1 VGRHGKPF
9 HACWQYETSF
19 DGFGHSFYWPGMT
32 SAASAGR
39 AIGVAMPNA
48 LVEAT
53 IPDYVPPPPNS
64 TPSNTIAARTLGGG
78 TADQDKGA
86 LKRACRDSLRA
97 TA

>member
-1 VGRHGKPF
+1 MASHF
-9 HACWQYETSF
+9 HAWRQYETSF
-19 DGFGHSFYWPGMT
+19 DGFGHSCWPGMT

-53 IPDYVPPPPNS
+53 IPDYVLPPPNS